1 MTIKTILV
9 MLAVLLLPVQ
19 AMALGLGKLQ
29 TTSTLNEPF
38 EAEIPLLSLAVAELD
53 TVKVKLASKEAFAR
67 VGVDYPYRLSNLK
80 FATKLNESGK
90 PVIRV
95 YSSRAIS
102 EPYLNFLVEVNWPK
116 GQIVREFAVLLD
128 VR

>member
-1 MTIKTILV
+1 MPIKTILILLV
-9 MLAVLLLPVQ
+9 VLIIPGQ

-29 TTSTLNEPF
+29 TASTLNQPF
-38 EAEIPLLSLAVAELD
+38 EGEIPLLSLDVGELD
-53 TVKVKLASKEAFAR
+53 TVKVKLASKDAFSR
-67 VGVDYPYRLSNLK
+67 VNVDYHYWLSTLK
-80 FATKLNESGK
+80 FTPKLNASGK
-90 PVIRV
+90 PVIHV
-95 YSSRAIS
+95 YSSRAIT

>member
-1 MTIKTILV
+1 MPIKTLLILLV
-9 MLAVLLLPVQ
+9 VLMLPAQ

-29 TTSTLNEPF
+29 SASTLNEPF
-38 EAEIPLLSLAVAELD
+38 EAEIPILSLDVADLD
-53 TVKVKLASKEAFAR
+53 TVKVKLASKEAFSR
-67 VGVDYPYRLSNLK
+67 VNVDYPYWLSSLK
-80 FATKLNESGK
+80 FVTKLNASGK
-90 PVIRV
+90 PVIHV
-95 YSSRAIS
+95 YSTRAIT

>member
-1 MTIKTILV
+1 MPIKTILILLV
-9 MLAVLLLPVQ
+9 VLIIPGQ

-29 TTSTLNEPF
+29 TASTLNQPF
-38 EAEIPLLSLAVAELD
+38 EGEIPLLSLEVADLD
-53 TVKVKLASKEAFAR
+53 SVKVTLASKEAFSR
-67 VGVDYPYRLSNLK
+67 VNVDY
-80 FATKLNESGK
+80 T
-90 PVIRV
+90 
-95 YSSRAIS
+95 